1 MSESSQ
7 SGTLGDVFTKQLWD
21 AEVFTLTLF
30 FSSSEG
36 KEEAGGSAGNNP
48 PSLYCLPSVGLVF
61 RVYMCSSLREHWG
74 FHRQETEPGKSSE
87 SFYVAW
93 TGAQVR
99 GFWGAASWDLRSMC
113 WKIMCLGKRG
123 EVSSPLGVYGD
134 SFPKTSP
141 AAVLLCS
148 GGEGDRL

>member
-7 SGTLGDVFTKQLWD
+7 SGTLWDVFTKQLWD

-61 RVYMCSSLREHWG
+61 RVLHVFIS
-74 FHRQETEPGKSSE
+74 Q
-87 SFYVAW
+87 
-93 TGAQVR
+93 GA
-99 GFWGAASWDLRSMC
+99 
-113 WKIMCLGKRG
+113 LGISQAG
-123 EVSSPLGVYGD
+123 N
-134 SFPKTSP
+134 
-141 AAVLLCS
+141 
-148 GGEGDRL
+148 